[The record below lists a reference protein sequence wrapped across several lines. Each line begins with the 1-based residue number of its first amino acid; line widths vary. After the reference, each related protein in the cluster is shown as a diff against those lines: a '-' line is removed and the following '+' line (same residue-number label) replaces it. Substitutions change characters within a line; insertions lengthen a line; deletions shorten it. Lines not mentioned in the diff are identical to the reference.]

1 MSMRHPPYPD
11 ALIEDLLR
19 LAETSADELGII
31 LPSGT
36 IEADA
41 AAVIETATRA
51 LREISEGAPDPRL
64 VAYVALMAIAAR
76 GS

>member
-1 MSMRHPPYPD
+1 MRHPPYPD

-36 IEADA
+36 I
-41 AAVIETATRA
+41 
-51 LREISEGAPDPRL
+51 
-64 VAYVALMAIAAR
+64 
-76 GS
+76 